1 MRCVHATIYQFYVW
15 EGQIEVLARHL
26 LLLGVAKDWELPIR
40 QRANT
45 FLEIFGNAFLQ
56 VL

>member
-15 EGQIEVLARHL
+15 EGQIEVIARHL